1 MPIFDPAAE
10 TMIHNWNKTVEGHI
24 PITLVT
30 TGHTE
35 DDQFYTFSDHITPIL
50 SKLDITHKKSKDNPA
65 NIHLP
70 GFHLAETI
78 IYSALPLKKELEPF
92 LEALSQLETHTHLPD
107 AIQQALGQIEV
118 PVRLKLYIALDC
130 PHCPNVVKT
139 IIPLALHC
147 ENIHLHIIDGT
158 LFPEAAQVDSVLSAP
173 CLILDNDF
181 RWTGNVQALEVINMI
196 TNRDPS
202 VLSSDTLKVI
212 LEDGDAAWITRQ
224 MLEKRNI
231 FDAFIE
237 LMLHDTWSVRLGAMV
252 VVEELAEADPELAVS
267 MCVPL
272 MDRFDGRDITVQGD
286 ILYALGEAG
295 DQKTS
300 DWITA
305 KRPELSHPDLVDA
318 AEEALD
324 TLSSKNRS

>member
-1 MPIFDPAAE
+1 MPIFDSAAE
-10 TMIHNWNKTVEGHI
+10 TMIHNWNKTIEGTI

-35 DDQFYTFSDHITPIL
+35 DDQFYNFSDHITRIL
-50 SKLDITHKKSKDNPA
+50 SKLDITHEKGKDNPT
-65 NIHLP
+65 NLHLP
-70 GFHLAETI
+70 GFHLTETI
-78 IYSALPLKKELEPF
+78 TYSALPLKKELEPF
-92 LEALSQLETHTHLPD
+92 LGALSQIDTPTDLSD
-107 AIQQALGQIEV
+107 SIQQALDQIEV

-139 IIPLALHC
+139 VIPLALHC

-158 LFPEAAQVDSVLSAP
+158 LFPETAQADSVLSAP

-181 RWTGNVQALEVINMI
+181 RWTGNVQAFEVIKMI

-202 VLSSDTLKVI
+202 ILSSDTLKVI

-224 MLEKRNI
+224 MLEKRKI

-267 MCVPL
+267 MCGPL
-272 MDRFDGRDITVQGD
+272 MNQFDGRDITVQGD

-295 DQKTS
+295 DKKTKV
-300 DWITA
+300 WIAA
-305 KRPELSHPDLVDA
+305 KRPELLHEDLIDA

-324 TLSSKNRS
+324 TLSSKDK